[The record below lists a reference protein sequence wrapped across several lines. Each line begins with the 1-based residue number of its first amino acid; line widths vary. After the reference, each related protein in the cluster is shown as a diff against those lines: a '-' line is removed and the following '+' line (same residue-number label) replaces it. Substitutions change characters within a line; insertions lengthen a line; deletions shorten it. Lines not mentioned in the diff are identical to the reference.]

1 MEGGPERVKCHS
13 KRSLSRG
20 AAWREGSG
28 FVDSSAASLR
38 MRRMVG
44 DLVLKVGVDIV
55 HLVVAF
61 IRVHMY
67 LLQDDFPLTLITN
80 SWAWLSAVSVLNV
93 TTQLLSLIKVVQM

>member
-44 DLVLKVGVDIV
+44 DFVLKVGVDIV
-55 HLVVAF
+55 LLVVAF
-61 IRVHMY
+61 IRVCI
-67 LLQDDFPLTLITN
+67 FSRTFIRG
-80 SWAWLSAVSVLNV
+80 
-93 TTQLLSLIKVVQM
+93 

>member
-55 HLVVAF
+55 NLVVAF
-61 IRVHMY
+61 IRVCIICISPGR
-67 LLQDDFPLTLITN
+67 LFLRP
-80 SWAWLSAVSVLNV
+80 
-93 TTQLLSLIKVVQM
+93 

>member
-28 FVDSSAASLR
+28 LVDSSLASLR

-44 DLVLKVGVDIV
+44 DLVLNVGLDIA
-55 HLVVAF
+55 LVVMALVCVF
-61 IRVHMY
+61 SQRTI
-67 LLQDDFPLTLITN
+67 LL
-80 SWAWLSAVSVLNV
+80 V
-93 TTQLLSLIKVVQM
+93 

>member
-20 AAWREGSG
+20 AAWRKGSG
-28 FVDSSAASLR
+28 WVNSSAASLR

-55 HLVVAF
+55 LLVVAF
-61 IRVHMY
+61 MRVCI
-67 LLQDDFPLTLITN
+67 FCR
-80 SWAWLSAVSVLNV
+80 
-93 TTQLLSLIKVVQM
+93 TTSTGVGHG

>member
-44 DLVLKVGVDIV
+44 DLVLKDGVDIASGGGFHSCMYV
-55 HLVVAF
+55 SSPKRLSIPRSSGADYLVTS
-61 IRVHMY
+61 RC
-67 LLQDDFPLTLITN
+67 
-80 SWAWLSAVSVLNV
+80 
-93 TTQLLSLIKVVQM
+93 

>member
-44 DLVLKVGVDIV
+44 DLVLKDGVDIASGGGF
-55 HLVVAF
+55 HSC
-61 IRVHMY
+61 
-67 LLQDDFPLTLITN
+67 LLQDDFRSSGPL
-80 SWAWLSAVSVLNV
+80 LN
-93 TTQLLSLIKVVQM
+93 TDPINP

>member
-28 FVDSSAASLR
+28 LVDNSVASLR

-44 DLVLKVGVDIV
+44 DLVLNVGADIV
-55 HLVVAF
+55 LEEVTFTFVSARRT
-61 IRVHMY
+61 ISIPCTLYVGS
-67 LLQDDFPLTLITN
+67 LSNLITKH
-80 SWAWLSAVSVLNV
+80 V
-93 TTQLLSLIKVVQM
+93 

>member
-38 MRRMVG
+38 MRRIVG

-61 IRVHMY
+61 IRVCMY
-67 LLQDDFPLTLITN
+67 LLEDDY
-80 SWAWLSAVSVLNV
+80 SSGADY
-93 TTQLLSLIKVVQM
+93 

>member
-28 FVDSSAASLR
+28 LVDSSLASLR

-44 DLVLKVGVDIV
+44 DLVLNVGLDIA
-55 HLVVAF
+55 LVVMALVCVSSQRT
-61 IRVHMY
+61 I
-67 LLQDDFPLTLITN
+67 LL
-80 SWAWLSAVSVLNV
+80 V
-93 TTQLLSLIKVVQM
+93 

>member
-28 FVDSSAASLR
+28 LVDSSVASLR

-44 DLVLKVGVDIV
+44 DLVLNVGVDIV
-55 HLVVAF
+55 LGEVTFFCVSARRTIS
-61 IRVHMY
+61 IRC
-67 LLQDDFPLTLITN
+67 T
-80 SWAWLSAVSVLNV
+80 
-93 TTQLLSLIKVVQM
+93 

>member
-28 FVDSSAASLR
+28 LVDNSVASLR

-44 DLVLKVGVDIV
+44 DLVLNVGADIV
-55 HLVVAF
+55 LEEVTF
-61 IRVHMY
+61 FLY
-67 LLQDDFPLTLITN
+67 LLEGRFQFHVCSLSNLITKH
-80 SWAWLSAVSVLNV
+80 V
-93 TTQLLSLIKVVQM
+93 